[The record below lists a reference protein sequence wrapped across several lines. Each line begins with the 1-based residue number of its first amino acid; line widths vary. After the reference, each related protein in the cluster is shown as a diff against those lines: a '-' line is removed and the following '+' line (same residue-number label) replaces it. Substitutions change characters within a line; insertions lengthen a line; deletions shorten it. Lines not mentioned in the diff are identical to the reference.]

1 LQSNPSAKDET
12 VKPTCDL
19 FDDYGDALGVLPAS
33 LRHYGGRG
41 AFHGRAVTVKT
52 FEVNSHVKELAN
64 TPGHG
69 RVMVVDG
76 GGSLRRALCGDVIA
90 AEAAASG
97 WAGIVIW
104 GAVRDVAQLAE
115 TPIGIMAMGHTPAR
129 CVRKGE
135 GEVGVDLRID
145 GVAVADG
152 DTIVADA
159 DGALVFAQ
167 RGPQP
172 FG

>member
-1 LQSNPSAKDET
+1 M
-12 VKPTCDL
+12 KPTCDY
-19 FDDYGDALGVLPAS
+19 FDDHGDALGVLPPG
-33 LRHYGGRG
+33 LRHYGGHR
-41 AFHGRAVTVKT
+41 AFQGQVVTIKT
-52 FEVNSHVKELAN
+52 HEVNTRVKELAN
-64 TPGHG
+64 TPGAG

-90 AEAAASG
+90 AQAAASG

-135 GEVGVDLRID
+135 GEIGADLRID
-145 GVAVADG
+145 GVGVATGDMLVADE
-152 DTIVADA
+152 
-159 DGALVFAQ
+159 DGALVFPKD
-167 RGPQP
+167 GPQP
-172 FG
+172 AA